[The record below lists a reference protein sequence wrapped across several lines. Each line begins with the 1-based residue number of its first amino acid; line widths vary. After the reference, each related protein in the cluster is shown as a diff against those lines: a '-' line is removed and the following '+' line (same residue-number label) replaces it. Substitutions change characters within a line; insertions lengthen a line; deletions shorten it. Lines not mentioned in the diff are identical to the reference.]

1 MKIINITL
9 LTAILI
15 SAYSGAV
22 FARQTEMALDLARQ
36 YQSTDIDPIL
46 GDDGRILF
54 TFGMSEPRV
63 VCAPLKI
70 CDIALEPNEIVN
82 SVKVGDQARW
92 IIDGAVVGGGE
103 DRREH
108 ILIKPKAAGLENTLF
123 VATNKRAY
131 SITLISHGIDHM
143 GKVGFTYGGSTTL
156 NSIQTSSELNTVYQG
171 TTPTRS
177 APAEEAVIS
186 DRDILGSNLNFGYR
200 ISGAKESWTPVRVY
214 DDGIKTYI
222 DFDAQ
227 KIIGR
232 ELPALLIFDTNA
244 LGSIVNYRVQ
254 RGRYIVDGLFDQ
266 AGLVLG
272 VGKKQSRVTIRR
284 VTQVTAQDQPYRN

>member
-1 MKIINITL
+1 MKITKL
-9 LTAILI
+9 ALGTVLI
-15 SAYSGAV
+15 ATVLYGSA
-22 FARQTEMALDLARQ
+22 FARQTEKALELARQ

-70 CDIALEPNEIVN
+70 CDIALEANEIVN

-103 DRREH
+103 QRREH

-143 GKVGFTYGGSTTL
+143 GKVGFTYGGGSPL
-156 NSIQTSSELNTVYQG
+156 NGIDSSSELNTAYQG
-171 TTPTRS
+171 S
-177 APAEEAVIS
+177 KPASIPVEKTVIS
-186 DRDILGSNLNFGYR
+186 DSDILGANLNFGYR
-200 ISGAKESWTPVRVY
+200 IYGASESWTPVRVY

-222 DFDAQ
+222 DFDVQ

-232 ELPALLIFDTNA
+232 ELPALLILDTNA

-254 RGRYIVDGLFDQ
+254 KGRYIVDGLFDQ

-272 VGKKQSRVTIRR
+272 VGKKQSRVTIER
-284 VTQVTAQDQPYRN
+284 TSHITAQDQPYRK